1 MIVDISGK
9 TKEEVLDNWNQ
20 YLLGNKSFD
29 VKYIPVYATPQ
40 TVMLTDPLVSNRT
53 VIRGSDRVEP
63 NPFWRSPRQ

>member
-9 TKEEVLDNWNQ
+9 SKDDVLDNWNQ

-29 VKYIPVYATPQ
+29 VKYIPVYCTPRTVELSQPQVSNQ
-40 TVMLTDPLVSNRT
+40 TV
-53 VIRGSDRVEP
+53 IADRVEP